1 MCLFGK
7 NIKKNMAQVAQMAQ
21 IRVNIFSKFV
31 PFVPLVPVQ
40 IFTCAN
46 QNHGIYT

>member
-1 MCLFGK
+1 MCLSGK

-40 IFTCAN
+40 KFTCAK